1 MEDQPAIEN
10 LVTDDATPGTE
21 LFDSLVSEQVEQA
34 LSELPE
40 EYRVTVLLCDVEGMS
55 YEEIAQALDVPI
67 GTVRSRLARGR
78 AALRNKL
85 REYATEEGYLKGT
98 AHE

>member
-1 MEDQPAIEN
+1 MWLQAS
-10 LVTDDATPGTE
+10 GTE

-55 YEEIAQALDVPI
+55 YEEYLQA
-67 GTVRSRLARGR
+67 
-78 AALRNKL
+78 
-85 REYATEEGYLKGT
+85 GY
-98 AHE
+98 